1 MPNVKRRRQEGADHV
16 QSRRTRTWHTS
27 VHRFAAASELQTWV
41 ARAIAPRH
49 QAEGHCRKLASIET
63 KGAKSMSVPAVNLGR
78 SVAHRF
84 VGRVVVSPLGLRF
97 GRDIASRLDPT
108 LLRLTRGRVSCVWP
122 FPAVVLTHVG
132 AKSGKTRTSA
142 VVYFT
147 DRGRIILIASNFGG
161 PRNPAWYYNVEANP
175 IVTLYGRGIRGRFI
189 ADEIYGAERDRLFQ
203 RAKDAPG
210 PYGQYEQA
218 AAANPDTFPSSP
230 LPRRSLSTPRRSRQ
244 TQNGTS

>member
-1 MPNVKRRRQEGADHV
+1 M
-16 QSRRTRTWHTS
+16 
-27 VHRFAAASELQTWV
+27 
-41 ARAIAPRH
+41 
-49 QAEGHCRKLASIET
+49 
-63 KGAKSMSVPAVNLGR
+63 SMSVPTVDLGR
-78 SVAHRF
+78 SVAHRI

-132 AKSGKTRTSA
+132 AKSGKSRTSA
-142 VVYFT
+142 LVYFT
-147 DRGRIILIASNFGG
+147 DRGRVILIASNFGG

-175 IVTLYGRGIRGRFI
+175 IVTLYGRGIRGRFM

-210 PYGQYEQA
+210 PYGEYEQA
-218 AAANPDTFPSSP
+218 AAVKSRYIPVIAFTPQI
-230 LPRRSLSTPRRSRQ
+230 REHTPRSRETRYGSVSRGYQ
-244 TQNGTS
+244 RMLANQARFRVVLTTQATGHR